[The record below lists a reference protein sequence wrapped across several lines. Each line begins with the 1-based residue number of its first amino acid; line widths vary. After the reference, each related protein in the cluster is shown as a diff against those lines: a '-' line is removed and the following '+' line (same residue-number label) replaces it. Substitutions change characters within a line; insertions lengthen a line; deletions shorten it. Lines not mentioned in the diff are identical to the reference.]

1 MNESTIGRNYAEA
14 LLTLAKKSGD
24 VEQWGGLLNA
34 IGAAMRDD
42 KTLRSFLESP
52 KLAASQKI
60 EILEK
65 ALGKKVPQLFLRYIE
80 IVVQKRR
87 QMLIP
92 TIATEYQTLIDES
105 ENRLHANVTVAR
117 SPSEPEKDALARQL
131 SRLLGKRVVPHIS
144 ENPAI
149 LGGLIVRVGDTV
161 MDGSVRKRLAV
172 LKQRMLA
179 SQRT

>member
-14 LLTLAKKSGD
+14 LLALARKSD
-24 VEQWGGLLNA
+24 DTEEWGELLNGIA
-34 IGAAMRDD
+34 NAMREDH
-42 KTLRSFLESP
+42 TLRTFLESP
-52 KLAASQKI
+52 KLSASHKI

-65 ALGKKVPQLFLRYIE
+65 ALGRKVPRLFLRYIDTV
-80 IVVQKRR
+80 IQKRR

-92 TIATEYQTLIDES
+92 DIATEYQILLDEA

-117 SPSEPEKDALARQL
+117 TPSEPERDALARQL
-131 SRLLGKRVVPHIS
+131 SRLFGKRVVPHIS

-161 MDGSVRKRLAV
+161 MDGSVRKRLSV

-179 SQRT
+179 TVSR